1 MNKNI
6 KSRILEEA
14 DYMIRTRD
22 TVRVLAE
29 VFHVSKST
37 IHKDLKY
44 RLESLDK
51 QRYEQV
57 NDILKYHREVRH
69 LRGGQSTKKK
79 YLNLGI

>member
-6 KSRILEEA
+6 RTRILEEA

-51 QRYEQV
+51 KRFEQV
-57 NDILKYHREVRH
+57 SEILKYHREVRH

-79 YLNLGI
+79 YLNVGI

>member
-44 RLESLDK
+44 RLEALDK
-51 QRYEQV
+51 KRYDQV
-57 NDILKYHREVRH
+57 SEILAYHREVRH